1 MLAPACLADNTP
13 TVTLDTNE
21 ALFDVLTAINSCGY
35 DTDLSISHP
44 LRAQIRGEVAKVIEG
59 SPDATESHQI
69 LCTFYNTHPQGDE
82 SRRLAQFVSLALYL
96 KPPPD
101 LALKTKEADAPPD
114 AVGVIG
120 LVPLLQKF
128 SKDANLHALWE
139 KHRGE
144 YSALADRYHAPVA
157 KMLFD
162 TEIYLK
168 LPSAGYLG
176 RTFTVFFDPMGAPG
190 QTNARNY
197 GSDYFVVLTPGDS
210 SELRMEQIRHTYLH
224 YLIDPLSLKYPSSM
238 KRLEPLLE
246 ATKQAPMDDSFK
258 GDISLLVTECFIRA
272 VEAHTLGDKKTA
284 EAERQQTVQVSM
296 TQGFLLTRYFYDV
309 LTDFEKQDA
318 GLRNVFGDML
328 SHIDVGRENKQAGLI
343 HFAAKAD
350 PEVVRLARP
359 APNKLLQGAEQHL
372 ADGDKD
378 GAQKLAQ
385 QALDEKTGDSGR
397 ALFILAQVAAAS
409 SNMDGARTYFEQALQ
424 VAQEP
429 RVVAWSHIYLG
440 RIFDIKEERDEAV
453 VHYRA
458 ALNAAGTLPGVKDA
472 AERGLQQAY
481 EPPRPQQQEQ
491 QQ

>member
-1 MLAPACLADNTP
+1 LLASVCLADNTP
-13 TVTLDTNE
+13 TVTLDNNE
-21 ALFDVLTAINSCGY
+21 ALFDVLAAINSCGY
-35 DTDLSISHP
+35 DTELDISHP
-44 LRAQIRGEVAKVIEG
+44 LRQRVRAEVAKGVEE
-59 SPDATESHQI
+59 SPDATQSQQVM
-69 LCTFYNTHPQGDE
+69 CAFYNQHQQTDD
-82 SRRLAQFVSLALYL
+82 SRKLAQFVSLALYL
-96 KPPPD
+96 NPPPE
-101 LALKTKEADAPPD
+101 LTLKAKEAEIPPD

-128 SKDANLHALWE
+128 NKDAGLHTVWE
-139 KHRGE
+139 RHHKE
-144 YSALADRYHAPVA
+144 YSDLADRYHTPVA

-176 RTFTVFFDPMGAPG
+176 RNFTVYFDPMGAPG

-197 GSDYFVVLTPGDS
+197 GSDYFVVLTPGAS
-210 SELRMEQIRHTYLH
+210 SEIRMEQIRHTYLH
-224 YLIDPLSLKYPSSM
+224 YLIDPLVLKYPSSL
-238 KRLEPLLE
+238 KHLAALLE
-246 ATKQAPMDDSFK
+246 SAKPAPMDDSFK

-272 VEAHTLGDKKTA
+272 VEAHTLGNSKTP
-284 EAERQQTVQVSM
+284 EADRQQAVQASIA
-296 TQGFLLTRYFYDV
+296 QGFLLTRYFYDA
-309 LTDFEKQDA
+309 LTEFEKQDA
-318 GLRNVFGDML
+318 GLRNVYGDML
-328 SHIDVGRENKQAGLI
+328 SRIDVGREKKQAGTV

-359 APNKLLQGAEQHL
+359 APSKVLQSAEQHL
-372 ADGDKD
+372 VDGDKE

-385 QALDEKTGDSGR
+385 QAIDEKSGDTGR

-458 ALNAAGTLPGVKDA
+458 ALTSGGALPGVKDA
-472 AERGLQQAY
+472 AERGLQQPY
-481 EPPRPQQQEQ
+481 EPPRPQQDR
-491 QQ
+491 

>member
-1 MLAPACLADNTP
+1 MLASACLADNTP
-13 TVTLDTNE
+13 TVTLDTSE
-21 ALFDVLTAINSCGY
+21 ALFDVLAAINSCGY
-35 DTDLSISHP
+35 DTELNESHP
-44 LRAQIRGEVAKVIEG
+44 LRAQIRGEITKVVEG
-59 SPDATESHQI
+59 SPEATQSQQ
-69 LCTFYNTHPQGDE
+69 LMCAFYNTHQQSDD

-101 LALKTKEADAPPD
+101 LGLKTKEADAPPD

-120 LVPLLQKF
+120 FIPLLQKF
-128 SKDANLHALWE
+128 SKDADLHAVWE
-139 KHRGE
+139 KHRAE
-144 YSALADRYHAPVA
+144 YSALADRYHSPVA

-238 KRLEPLLE
+238 KRLEPLLD

-258 GDISLLVTECFIRA
+258 GDISLLITECFIRA
-272 VEAHTLGDKKTA
+272 VEAHTLGDKKTL
-284 EAERQQTVQVSM
+284 EEDRLKVVQASIN
-296 TQGFLLTRYFYDV
+296 QGFILTRYFYDS

-328 SHIDVGRENKQAGLI
+328 SHIDVGRETKQAGLI
-343 HFAAKAD
+343 HYAEKAD

-359 APNKLLQGAEQHL
+359 APNKTLQSAEQHL
-372 ADGDKD
+372 ADGDKE

-385 QALDEKTGDSGR
+385 QALDQKTGDSGR
-397 ALFILAQVAAAS
+397 ALFILAQVAAAT

-458 ALNAAGTLPGVKDA
+458 ALNSAGSLPGVKDA

-481 EPPRPQQQEQ
+481 EPPRPQREQPQQ
-491 QQ
+491 

>member
-1 MLAPACLADNTP
+1 MCLADNTP
-13 TVTLDTNE
+13 TVTLDNNE
-21 ALFDVLTAINSCGY
+21 ALFDVLAAINSCGY
-35 DTDLSISHP
+35 DTELDISHP
-44 LRAQIRGEVAKVIEG
+44 LRQQVRAEVAKGVEE
-59 SPDATESHQI
+59 SPDATQSQQVM
-69 LCTFYNTHPQGDE
+69 CAFYNQHQQTDD
-82 SRRLAQFVSLALYL
+82 SRKLAQFVSLALYL
-96 KPPPD
+96 NPPPE
-101 LALKTKEADAPPD
+101 LTLKAKEAEIPPD

-128 SKDANLHALWE
+128 NKDAGLHAIWE
-139 KHRGE
+139 RHHKE
-144 YSALADRYHAPVA
+144 YSALADRYHTPVA

-176 RTFTVFFDPMGAPG
+176 RNFTVFFDPMGAPG

-197 GSDYFVVLTPGDS
+197 GSDYFVVLTPGAS
-210 SELRMEQIRHTYLH
+210 SEIRMEQIRHTYLH
-224 YLIDPLSLKYPSSM
+224 YLIDPLVLKYPSSL
-238 KRLEPLLE
+238 KRLEALL
-246 ATKQAPMDDSFK
+246 ASAKPAPMDDSFK

-272 VEAHTLGDKKTA
+272 VEAHTLGNSKTP
-284 EAERQQTVQVSM
+284 EADRQQAVQASIA
-296 TQGFLLTRYFYDV
+296 QGFLLTRYFYDA
-309 LTDFEKQDA
+309 LTEFEKQDA
-318 GLRNVFGDML
+318 GLRNVYGDML
-328 SHIDVGRENKQAGLI
+328 SRIDVGREKKQASTV

-359 APNKLLQGAEQHL
+359 APSKVLQSAEQHL
-372 ADGDKD
+372 VDGDKE

-385 QALDEKTGDSGR
+385 QALDEKSGDSGR

-458 ALNAAGTLPGVKDA
+458 ALTSGGALPGVKDA
-472 AERGLQQAY
+472 AERGLQQPY
-481 EPPRPQQQEQ
+481 EPPRPQQDQ
-491 QQ
+491 